1 MTAPTTN
8 MDKDRKVQVYC
19 LCRQA
24 SNVLSPLPLL
34 PDGSEI
40 FIVIHQTL
48 VFHAIVSQFERNFIV
63 SYFEENLSLLYFNL
77 IFIYPFVLKLHIYDL
92 RGWEMEGG
100 WGGYHVKRFTVN
112 FLQNN

>member
-1 MTAPTTN
+1 MITTMTAPTTN

-19 LCRQA
+19 
-24 SNVLSPLPLL
+24 
-34 PDGSEI
+34 
-40 FIVIHQTL
+40 
-48 VFHAIVSQFERNFIV
+48 
-63 SYFEENLSLLYFNL
+63 
-77 IFIYPFVLKLHIYDL
+77 PFVLKLHIYDL

>member
-1 MTAPTTN
+1 MITTMTAPTTN

-63 SYFEENLSLLYFNL
+63 SYFEENL
-77 IFIYPFVLKLHIYDL
+77 
-92 RGWEMEGG
+92 
-100 WGGYHVKRFTVN
+100 
-112 FLQNN
+112 Q